1 MEGKGRGGGGGG
13 PPTRDRPGS
22 PVCGG
27 ESAAPPEG
35 QSEACPRVGWGGRGH
50 LSLWGEGRVDRKQR
64 PPPLPCPGP
73 HPSSSSAAW
82 HQGSAWPSSILP
94 SGFTAQDLA
103 SCPVCLPPPGHQTLP
118 GRFHLG
124 ALAPALPS
132 AWSVFP
138 SHGHMAKTSRPA
150 PVPPPPGSPSDVA

>member
-64 PPPLPCPGP
+64 PPPPPMP
-73 HPSSSSAAW
+73 RAPSLIQLCRVASGLCVAFFN
-82 HQGSAWPSSILP
+82 PP

>member
-27 ESAAPPEG
+27 ESAAPPQG

-64 PPPLPCPGP
+64 PPPPHAQGP
-73 HPSSSSAAW
+73 IPH
-82 HQGSAWPSSILP
+82 
-94 SGFTAQDLA
+94 
-103 SCPVCLPPPGHQTLP
+103 
-118 GRFHLG
+118 
-124 ALAPALPS
+124 PALPRGIRALRGLLQSSLLASQPRTWLHVLS
-132 AWSVFP
+132 ASHRPVTKHSLGVSTSGPLLQPFP
-138 SHGHMAKTSRPA
+138 LPGVSFLPTATWLR
-150 PVPPPPGSPSDVA
+150 PPGRLQCPLLQEAPLM